1 MQLKEN
7 EIQSLVQEILKRLES
22 GSQLV
27 KISDSPSNFSGSRS
41 SDGII
46 HSSVDSAVETAGK
59 AQKVFQEMGIEL
71 RKRIVDGM
79 RKAGYENAEP
89 LAKMAQQETGLGR
102 WEHKVQKN
110 ILVSLKTPGVEDLQ
124 PVKAYTGDK
133 GLTLVEYAPF
143 GVVGSVTPSTN
154 PVATI
159 VNNSIAILSAGN
171 SVVFAPHPAAKKCCQ
186 ETMKLLDQAISSAG
200 GPAGLIT
207 TVEPSS
213 QENTAALL
221 KHPKVNM
228 IMVTGGPAIV
238 KVAMNA
244 GVVRKTI
251 CAGPGNPPVIV
262 DETADISSAARGI
275 IDGASFDN
283 CVLCTGEKEVVV
295 VEAVA
300 NQLIAEL
307 RKDPRGYELNRTQMD
322 DLAKQAF
329 KFSEH
334 GKEPALNREFVGK
347 NANVIARAIGLNLPE
362 SVLLLWGEVPN
373 DHPYIWI
380 EQLMPVLP
388 ITRVPNIDFAI
399 EFAIKVE
406 GYNHHTAS
414 IYSLHV
420 GNLTKA
426 ARAMACSIFVK
437 NGPNFMG
444 LGMGEGF
451 ATMSIGTPTG
461 DGLTKPSHFC
471 RPLHCSM
478 VGYLRIV

>member
-1 MQLKEN
+1 MKLEEA
-7 EIQSLVQEILKRLES
+7 EIQSLVSEILKRLEGSAAGVLKTSASS
-22 GSQLV
+22 GSGT
-27 KISDSPSNFSGSRS
+27 SG
-41 SDGII
+41 DGVIF
-46 HSSVDSAVETAGK
+46 SSVAAAVETAEK
-59 AQKVFQEMGIEL
+59 AQKIFQEMGLDL
-71 RKRIVDGM
+71 RRKMVDAM
-79 RKAGYENAEP
+79 RKVSYENAEK
-89 LAKMAQQETGLGR
+89 LAKLAHQETGLGR

-110 ILVSLKTPGVEDLQ
+110 ILCALKTPGVEDLQ

-143 GVVGSVTPSTN
+143 GVVASVTPSTN
-154 PVATI
+154 PTATI
-159 VNNSIAILSAGN
+159 INNSISILSAGN

-186 ETMKLLDQAISSAG
+186 EAMRILDSAIRSVG

-207 TVEPSS
+207 SMEPVS
-213 QENTAALL
+213 QETTLALL
-221 KHPKVNM
+221 KHPGVKLA
-228 IMVTGGPAIV
+228 MVTGGPAIV
-238 KVAMNA
+238 KLALSA

-262 DETADISSAARGI
+262 DETADLKSAARGI

-283 CVLCTGEKEVVV
+283 CVLCTGEKEVIV
-295 VEAVA
+295 VESVA
-300 NQLIAEL
+300 DALISEL
-307 RKDPRGYELNRTQMD
+307 RKDPRGVELTRSQMD
-322 DLAKQAF
+322 ELAKQAF
-329 KFSEH
+329 KFTDA
-334 GKEPALNREFVGK
+334 GKEPILNREFVGK
-347 NANVIARAIGLNLPE
+347 NANVIARSIGLNLPD
-362 SVLLLWGEVPN
+362 SVLILWGEVPN

-388 ITRVPNIDFAI
+388 ITRVRDIDAAI
-399 EFAIKVE
+399 SLAQKVE
-406 GYNHHTAS
+406 GGNHHTAS

-420 GNLTKA
+420 GNITKA

-461 DGLTKPSHFC
+461 DGLTKPTHFC

-478 VGYLRIV
+478 VGYLRIA